1 MMRTYRMRCIRY
13 AVITRDFCLRGSG
26 RGWDSRRCCR
36 RKEGE
41 KEGVSLM
48 KFLIIPPPLA
58 QGRITE
64 CHLGQCSLWNYIY
77 EIHLSPSFLPLFPSL
92 PLCIPPVLPSLS
104 SNWRCNKGVWG
115 QWFFK
120 VRPRCVCLI
129 LMFSSRRSSSCRPNL
144 AFSASLTKTTG
155 LKPPSCFS
163 NNLAHAT
170 RLFCANFPS
179 VIYGSISLQRHASC
193 PPLSTLL
200 RVLVPAC

>member
-1 MMRTYRMRCIRY
+1 MHRIRY
-13 AVITRDFCLRGSG
+13 AVITHDFCLRGST

-36 RKEGE
+36 HREGE

-77 EIHLSPSFLPLFPSL
+77 EIHLPLSFYLSFCLYLSLYLSL
-92 PLCIPPVLPSLS
+92 PPSLS

-120 VRPRCVCLI
+120 VRPMCVSLC
-129 LMFSSRRSSSCRPNL
+129 SPPHTHGNQGRRSHCSIP
-144 AFSASLTKTTG
+144 AFLPCSQ
-155 LKPPSCFS
+155 KPQ
-163 NNLAHAT
+163 
-170 RLFCANFPS
+170 
-179 VIYGSISLQRHASC
+179 V
-193 PPLSTLL
+193 
-200 RVLVPAC
+200 